1 MRSAAS
7 SSSARSCST
16 LLSKPAFAISTEATR
31 YYLNGI
37 LLHDTDAGLAAVA
50 TDGHRLARVI
60 LPGVTGLSQ
69 DRRLIVPKPAIKV
82 LVKLLADKEVELLTL
97 RRSASLIEITSTK
110 FTFISK
116 LIDAEY
122 PAYERLVSASTDN
135 TAILDRAALV
145 QAVARVAAVVSD
157 DKRLPLVGLTWK
169 APEQALQLC
178 VPDAP
183 EIADDPIE
191 AEVSG
196 RGRLA
201 VQVKHLAQL
210 LDETRKRPHSHRC
223 RHQRGQRHPDHRSGR
238 REFHDHSDAVRLES
252 PGFASGVRN
261 QAGRRLPAKTMERA
275 NEYPSIACNRYQR
288 TTDPR
293 LPAEMRRRQMEHARR
308 SRHDRHAAAGA
319 DDSQGNPAL
328 AAQGAGRYDCRYR
341 HRTAGYRR
349 AQRQDPAGRM
359 GARPRRPTAAALA
372 TPVCRL
378 SARYLRCLDLHVC
391 ERDDRRPHRLGAAGR
406 SRQLD
411 ESLARHRG
419 LPADHAR

>member
-1 MRSAAS
+1 MKVTLQAKPLAAALGLAAGMVDAKLKRIVALGHARLATEGDRLAITANVLDFALKLSLPAVIEAAGEVAISSERLAALAAGFPGDAEIAISSDETMASIVCGRSRFKLPTLPIGDLPS
-7 SSSARSCST
+7 TPTIDDEIGCIELERSELLA

-50 TDGHRLARVI
+50 TDGQRLARVI

-69 DRRLIVPKPAIKV
+69 DRRLIVPRPAIKV
-82 LVKLLADKEVELLTL
+82 LLKLLADKEVELLTL
-97 RRSASLIEITSTK
+97 RRSASLLEITSTK

-135 TAILDRAALV
+135 TAIVDRAALV

-169 APEQALQLC
+169 APETALQLC

-196 RGRLA
+196 QGRLA

-210 LDETRKRPHSHRC
+210 LDE
-223 RHQRGQRHPDHRSGR
+223 
-238 REFHDHSDAVRLES
+238 LES
-252 PGFASGVRN
+252 DRIRID
-261 QAGRRLPAKTMERA
+261 AGTSAGSAIL
-275 NEYPSIACNRYQR
+275 I
-288 TTDPR
+288 TDPDD
-293 LPAEMRRRQMEHARR
+293 ANFTIIQMPCVWGAQA
-308 SRHDRHAAAGA
+308 SQAA
-319 DDSQGNPAL
+319 
-328 AAQGAGRYDCRYR
+328 
-341 HRTAGYRR
+341 
-349 AQRQDPAGRM
+349 
-359 GARPRRPTAAALA
+359 
-372 TPVCRL
+372 
-378 SARYLRCLDLHVC
+378 
-391 ERDDRRPHRLGAAGR
+391 
-406 SRQLD
+406 
-411 ESLARHRG
+411 
-419 LPADHAR
+419 